1 MLSVYTV
8 AVVAI
13 GLHITHRERNVK
25 LLLPVANETKSSLS
39 YRLAMFTAALGLLMP
54 WSSGKAHMSGLSDL
68 DHDVL

>member
-25 LLLPVANETKSSLS
+25 LLLPVANETKSLSIMQTCHGYGGAWTSDSLE
-39 YRLAMFTAALGLLMP
+39 
-54 WSSGKAHMSGLSDL
+54 
-68 DHDVL
+68 